1 MSGSQTD
8 ITARKTAEEQLLHDA
23 FHDALT
29 GLPNRALF
37 LDRLQHVIESA
48 ERRRDLLYAVLFL
61 DIDRFK
67 VINDSLGHSVG
78 DLLLIEVGR
87 RLTTCLRPGDTV
99 ARLGGDEFAV
109 LLENIADETDAA
121 DIAER
126 VQKSLAP
133 SFFIHGHEVFITQSI
148 GLALKADR
156 YTGSEQILRD
166 ADIAMYQAKAKGKA
180 RYEFFDTTMHASIVD
195 RLQLEADLRLAV
207 EHRQGFVL
215 HYQPIMNLKDRRLI
229 GFEALV
235 RWNHPSRGLVYPLDF
250 IPLAEETGMIFP
262 ISEWTVR
269 ESCQQLHAWQKRYP
283 SNPPLRMSIN
293 ISSRQFLQPRFVEK
307 IAGILEETG
316 LIPTGLALEITESVI
331 MENSEAA
338 VATMAKLKAMG
349 VCIHIDDF
357 GTGYSSLSYLH
368 HFPVN
373 ALKIDRSFISKMST
387 SDENREI
394 VKTIVALAQSLN
406 LDVIAEGVELKDQL
420 ETVRNLECQYG
431 QGFFFARPMAAAA
444 MEAWIKN
451 GGDTAL

>member
-1 MSGSQTD
+1 
-8 ITARKTAEEQLLHDA
+8 
-23 FHDALT
+23 
-29 GLPNRALF
+29 
-37 LDRLQHVIESA
+37 
-48 ERRRDLLYAVLFL
+48 
-61 DIDRFK
+61 
-67 VINDSLGHSVG
+67 
-78 DLLLIEVGR
+78 
-87 RLTTCLRPGDTV
+87 
-99 ARLGGDEFAV
+99 
-109 LLENIADETDAA
+109 
-121 DIAER
+121 
-126 VQKSLAP
+126 
-133 SFFIHGHEVFITQSI
+133 
-148 GLALKADR
+148 
-156 YTGSEQILRD
+156 
-166 ADIAMYQAKAKGKA
+166 
-180 RYEFFDTTMHASIVD
+180 
-195 RLQLEADLRLAV
+195 
-207 EHRQGFVL
+207 
-215 HYQPIMNLKDRRLI
+215 
-229 GFEALV
+229 
-235 RWNHPSRGLVYPLDF
+235 
-250 IPLAEETGMIFP
+250 
-262 ISEWTVR
+262 
-269 ESCQQLHAWQKRYP
+269 
-283 SNPPLRMSIN
+283 
-293 ISSRQFLQPRFVEK
+293 VEK